1 MNARPLRPERSAL
14 AKLSHI
20 PPLGNLGYRQKN
32 GKFFLFVK
40 NFPLA
45 YGAKN
50 IAEQKKTSCGVDVF
64 MIRVLVVDDST
75 FMRHALVSM
84 LEQDSEITVVDTA
97 RDGVEALEKA
107 ARLDIDVMTMDIEMP
122 RLNGLDTLKQLM
134 KTNPI
139 PVIMVSSLTENG
151 AVSTLKA
158 LEYGAQDYIPK
169 TQSNDKEAFAQDLR
183 RKIKALARRKSIFR
197 LKYHQPS
204 TPHAQSPQTASP
216 SATRTGVHSFA
227 NLGNAAS
234 ALKEPRDL
242 VVIGVST
249 GGPPVVQKILS
260 ALPASLPACILI
272 AQHMPATFTG
282 PFAQRL
288 NSVSALSVT
297 EAMDGDKLKN
307 GHAYVCPGG
316 MHIGVR
322 MRGPLPEIA
331 ITKEPLNALYKPT
344 VNVLMETAGNVMGRR
359 TLGVM
364 LTGMGSDGVD
374 GARVLREKGGLLIAQ
389 NEASCV
395 VYGMPKAVVDA
406 NLANLILDAD
416 EIASAIIATVKG

>member
-1 MNARPLRPERSAL
+1 
-14 AKLSHI
+14 
-20 PPLGNLGYRQKN
+20 
-32 GKFFLFVK
+32 
-40 NFPLA
+40 
-45 YGAKN
+45 
-50 IAEQKKTSCGVDVF
+50 

-84 LEQDSEITVVDTA
+84 LEQDPEIKVVDTA
-97 RDGVEALEKA
+97 RDGLDALEKA
-107 ARLDIDVMTMDIEMP
+107 EKLDVDVVTLDVEMP
-122 RLNGLDTLKQLM
+122 RLNGLETLKKLM
-134 KTNPI
+134 KTNPL
-139 PVIMVSSLTENG
+139 PVIMVSSLTEEG

-158 LEYGAQDYIPK
+158 MEYGAQDFIPK
-169 TQSNDKEAFAQDLR
+169 TQSNDKDAFAEELR
-183 RKIKALARRKSIFR
+183 RKVKALARRKSIIR
-197 LKYHQPS
+197 LKYHH
-204 TPHAQSPQTASP
+204 HAAPQAGAS
-216 SATRTGVHSFA
+216 
-227 NLGNAAS
+227 AAS
-234 ALKEPRDL
+234 SAAQGSPRPGGFAGAAHTSAAQACKGPRDL

-249 GGPPVVQKILS
+249 GGPPVVQKILA

-288 NSVSALSVT
+288 NSVSQISVS
-297 EAMDGDKLKN
+297 EAVDGDKLKN

-322 MRGPLPEIA
+322 QRGPLPEVSV
-331 ITKEPLNALYKPT
+331 TKEPKSALYKPT

-374 GARVLREKGGLLIAQ
+374 GARVLREKGGCLIAQ

>member
-1 MNARPLRPERSAL
+1 
-14 AKLSHI
+14 
-20 PPLGNLGYRQKN
+20 
-32 GKFFLFVK
+32 
-40 NFPLA
+40 
-45 YGAKN
+45 
-50 IAEQKKTSCGVDVF
+50 

-84 LEQDSEITVVDTA
+84 LEQDPEIKVVDTA
-97 RDGVEALEKA
+97 RDGVDALEKA
-107 ARLDIDVMTMDIEMP
+107 ARLDIDVMTMDVEMP
-122 RLNGLDTLKQLM
+122 RLNGLETLKQLM
-134 KTNPI
+134 KTNPT
-139 PVIMVSSLTENG
+139 PVIMVSSLTESG

-204 TPHAQSPQTASP
+204 PPPAPTPPA
-216 SATRTGVHSFA
+216 ATRVGAPAFA
-227 NLGNAAS
+227 SLGNMAS
-234 ALKEPRDL
+234 TGKEPRDL

-272 AQHMPATFTG
+272 AQHMPASFTG

-288 NSVSALSVT
+288 NSVSGLTVA
-297 EAMDGDKLKN
+297 EACDGDKLKN

-316 MHIGVR
+316 MHMGVR

-331 ITKEPLNALYKPT
+331 ITKEPLDALYKPT

-406 NLANLILDAD
+406 NLANLVLDAD
-416 EIASAIIATVKG
+416 DIASAIIATVKG